1 MEVIIMRF
9 LLIIVATLG
18 LFNCSSNMAKLEDK
32 NTINGGPDLIST
44 YAMICNE
51 HKSTE
56 KEFYSCGSG
65 YSSDLDLARNKAILQ
80 AKTNIAD
87 KISSTVLKN
96 EKEVIVETTKE
107 GVNKKFDSNSSSQ
120 VFETTL
126 SKYQIVYDK
135 SFYESGKYRSFVI
148 IKYTV
153 DS

>member
-1 MEVIIMRF
+1 
-9 LLIIVATLG
+9 
-18 LFNCSSNMAKLEDK
+18 
-32 NTINGGPDLIST
+32 
-44 YAMICNE
+44 
-51 HKSTE
+51 
-56 KEFYSCGSG
+56 
-65 YSSDLDLARNKAILQ
+65 LQ

-96 EKEVIVETTKE
+96 EKESIVETTKE

-126 SKYQIVYDK
+126 NKYQIIYDK

-148 IKYTV
+148 IKYTI

>member
-1 MEVIIMRF
+1 MRI
-9 LLIIVATLG
+9 LLIIFIITTL
-18 LFNCSSNMAKLEDK
+18 FSCSSNIAKLEDK

-44 YAMICNE
+44 YSTICNE
-51 HKSTE
+51 YKSTD

-65 YSSDLDLARNKAILQ
+65 YSSDLDLSRNKAVLQ

-96 EKEVIVETTKE
+96 EKEQIVETTKD

-126 SKYQIVYDK
+126 NKYQIIYDK

-148 IKYTV
+148 IKYSV

>member
-1 MEVIIMRF
+1 MRF
-9 LLIIVATLG
+9 LIIVVATLG

-32 NTINGGPDLIST
+32 NTINGSTDLIST
-44 YAMICNE
+44 YSTICNE
-51 HKSTE
+51 YKSTE

-65 YSSDLDLARNKAILQ
+65 YSSDLDLARNKAVLQ

-96 EKEVIVETTKE
+96 EKEVIIETTKE

-126 SKYQIVYDK
+126 NKYQIIYDK
-135 SFYESGKYRSFVI
+135 SFYESGKFRSFII
-148 IKYTV
+148 IKFTL

>member
-1 MEVIIMRF
+1 MRL
-9 LLIIVATLG
+9 LLIIIGTFVLS
-18 LFNCSSNMAKLEDK
+18 NCSSNMARLEDK

-44 YAMICNE
+44 YATICNE
-51 HKSTE
+51 YKSTD

-65 YSSDLDLARNKAILQ
+65 YSSDLDLARSKAVLQ

-96 EKEVIVETTKE
+96 EKEAIVETSKD

-126 SKYQIVYDK
+126 NRYQIIYDK

-148 IKYTV
+148 IKYAV
-153 DS
+153 NS